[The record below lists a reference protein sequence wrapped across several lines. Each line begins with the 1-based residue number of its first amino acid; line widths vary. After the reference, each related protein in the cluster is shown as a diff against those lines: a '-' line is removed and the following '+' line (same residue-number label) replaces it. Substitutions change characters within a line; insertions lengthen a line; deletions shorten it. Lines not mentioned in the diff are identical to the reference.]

1 MPLPPLS
8 CPTPVLHWQDKKEKN
23 IDFHLRFIDL
33 QNTTAIAWWG
43 QLRNYL
49 YQKCVDDESRSGL
62 WPFGRKWTTPDTF
75 FLRSFYGK
83 LATTGST
90 APPEA
95 FSPLK
100 KKLNALNGHPGLA
113 TCT

>member
-1 MPLPPLS
+1 MRLPCKAAFAAPV
-8 CPTPVLHWQDKKEKN
+8 PPYIVLHWQDKKEKN

-75 FLRSFYGK
+75 FFAEFLWQTCHDGINCPPRSFQ
-83 LATTGST
+83 SI
-90 APPEA
+90 
-95 FSPLK
+95 K
-100 KKLNALNGHPGLA
+100 KN
-113 TCT
+113 